1 MIGPEGGFSENE
13 IQSAIELDYLPISL
27 GPRILRTETAA
38 MITIALLQSKWGDVG
53 ADLVSRKR

>member
-38 MITIALLQSKWGDVG
+38 MITIALLQSKWGDMG
-53 ADLVSRKR
+53 ADLVTRKR

>member
-1 MIGPEGGFSENE
+1 MGAEGGFSENE

-38 MITIALLQSKWGDVG
+38 MITIALLQSKWGDMG
-53 ADLVSRKR
+53 ADLVTRKR